1 MNNIQAT
8 SESHKGRGLGIT
20 ALILAILL
28 NIVGL
33 IVGIIAL
40 VISRR
45 AGAKNGWAVAAIIV
59 GAVLFVVLGGAT
71 LIGLTAINSQCGNLG
86 PGVHQWNGLTL
97 TCS

>member
-1 MNNIQAT
+1 
-8 SESHKGRGLGIT
+8 
-20 ALILAILL
+20 LILAILL

-59 GAVLFVVLGGAT
+59 GALTFALLGTAT
-71 LIGLTAINSQCGNLG
+71 LVGLSAINSQCGDLG
-86 PGVHQWNGLTL
+86 PGVHHWNGLTL

>member
-1 MNNIQAT
+1 MTNIQTTPAN
-8 SESHKGRGLGIT
+8 HKGRGLGIT

-28 NIVGL
+28 NIIGL
-33 IVGIIAL
+33 ILGIIAL

-59 GAVLFVVLGGAT
+59 GAVTFVTLGGAT
-71 LIGLTAINSQCGNLG
+71 LIGLTAINTQCGDLG

>member
-1 MNNIQAT
+1 MNTLPTPPENHA
-8 SESHKGRGLGIT
+8 GRGLGIT
-20 ALILAILL
+20 ALVLAIVL
-28 NIVGL
+28 NIVGV

-59 GAVLFVVLGGAT
+59 GSVLFVFLGAAT
-71 LIGLTAINSQCGNLG
+71 MIGLSAINSQCADLG

>member
-1 MNNIQAT
+1 MSTNSTTTA
-8 SESHKGRGLGIT
+8 SHAGRGLGIT

-33 IVGIIAL
+33 ILGIIAL
-40 VISRR
+40 LISRR
-45 AGAKNGWAVAAIIV
+45 AGARNGWAIAAIIV
-59 GAVLFVVLGGAT
+59 GAITFVLLGAAT
-71 LIGLTAINSQCGNLG
+71 LVGLSAINSQCGDLG

>member
-1 MNNIQAT
+1 MNNMQAT
-8 SESHKGRGLGIT
+8 AENHKGRGLGIT

-33 IVGIIAL
+33 ILGIIAL
-40 VISRR
+40 AISRK

-59 GAVLFVVLGGAT
+59 GAVTFVVLGGAT
-71 LIGLTAINSQCGNLG
+71 LIGLTVVNSQCGDLG